1 MLWPS
6 QRVEAIML
14 RQVSN
19 IGYPGASAEF
29 TAQAPVTQ
37 SGQLDALV
45 SLERIGTRFNFARN
59 QEIYAEGDSTDYWYK
74 VIAGTVRIS
83 KVMADGRRYIVEF
96 CFSGDCFGLDS
107 TRERSFS
114 AEAVSD
120 ALIIRLPRNTSE
132 RLIDQ
137 NTALARVLRE
147 TMLRDLANAHG
158 RMLLLGRMT
167 AAERVATFLIE
178 MFDRCDRT
186 KKIDLPMSRNDIADY
201 LGLTIE
207 TVCRVLSAFKR
218 EGIIAIPNAH
228 TIELMDRNALEMTA
242 EA

>member
-1 MLWPS
+1 M
-6 QRVEAIML
+6 EGIMI
-14 RQVSN
+14 RQVGN
-19 IGYPGASAEF
+19 IGYQSPSAEF
-29 TAQAPVTQ
+29 RAKLAVTQ

-45 SLERIGTRFNFARN
+45 ALERIGTRLNFARN
-59 QEIYAEGDSTDYWYK
+59 QEIYVEGDSTDCWYK
-74 VIAGTVRIS
+74 VISGTVRIS
-83 KVMADGRRYIVEF
+83 KVLADGRRYIAEF
-96 CFSGDCFGLDS
+96 CFSGDCFGLNS
-107 TRERSFS
+107 TGERSFS

-120 ALIIRLPRNTSE
+120 ALVMRLPRNTSE
-132 RLIDQ
+132 QMIEQDI
-137 NTALARVLRE
+137 ALARMMRE

-178 MFDRCDRT
+178 MFDRYDRT

-218 EGIIAIPNAH
+218 DGIIAIPNAH
-228 TIELMDRNALEMTA
+228 SIELKDRNALEMAA

>member
-1 MLWPS
+1 M
-6 QRVEAIML
+6 I
-14 RQVSN
+14 RQVGN
-19 IGYPGASAEF
+19 IGYRGTPAEF
-29 TAQAPVTQ
+29 AVQAAVMQ
-37 SGQLDALV
+37 SGELGALV
-45 SLERIGTRFNFARN
+45 ELEQIGTRFNLARN

-74 VIAGTVRIS
+74 VIAGTVRIC
-83 KVMADGRRYIVEF
+83 KVLADGRRYIAEF
-96 CFSGDCFGLDS
+96 CFSGDCFGLD
-107 TRERSFS
+107 TTCERSFS

-120 ALIIRLPRNTSE
+120 ALVIRLPRNTSE

-207 TVCRVLSAFKR
+207 TVCRVLSSFKR
-218 EGIIAIPNAH
+218 EGIIAVPNAH
-228 TIELMDRNALEMTA
+228 TVELKDRNALEMAA
-242 EA
+242 ET